1 MCELERRLLVRYRR
15 DRDLRT
21 REQIV
26 RRFIPLARE
35 LARRYVYT
43 GEPLDDLSQVALL
56 GLIKAVDR
64 FDPGRGVRFT
74 SYATPTIL
82 GELKRH
88 FRDHGWAVH
97 VPRDLRDRA
106 VAVTREIEGLTQLL
120 GYSPNVREV
129 ADRLGYTAEEV
140 LEAREV
146 AASYSALSLDVPEQR
161 EDDHCR
167 APMERFGDE
176 DGGYSVVESRDAIAV
191 AWGTLPDIERR
202 VVKLRLV
209 EDLSQR
215 EIGERVGF
223 SQMHVSR
230 LLRHAFERL
239 ETGALAA

>member
-120 GYSPNVREV
+120 GCSPNVREV

-140 LEAREV
+140 LEAREA

-176 DGGYSVVESRDAIAV
+176 DGGYGVVETRDAIAV
-191 AWGTLPDIERR
+191 AWGKLPDIERR

-230 LLRHAFERL
+230 LLRRAFERL